1 MVDVVTDVVDVAVVV
16 ELTVVD
22 TPWCSHGASVGGA
35 DGVVV
40 VGVAVVVVAGVVVAA
55 VGVTVVVGGLMSRTR
70 WA

>member
-1 MVDVVTDVVDVAVVV
+1 MPTMVDVVTDVVDVAVVV

-40 VGVAVVVVAGVVVAA
+40 VE
-55 VGVTVVVGGLMSRTR
+55 
-70 WA
+70 WP